1 MDKNA
6 KEQKKKMG
14 NFFHLLTLLGLLI
27 LFVISAFVNEIL
39 GMLMFGVLIF
49 YIMIGN
55 HSYKVEHKAY
65 EEILQSKRELFNYD
79 RKIVENGASEKDRQ
93 SHLKKQHL
101 IVIALMFVIMYVSS
115 YRSTEVGM
123 LIFGG
128 IVFYILYVSS

>member
-39 GMLMFGVLIF
+39 GMLMLGVLIF
-49 YIMIGN
+49 YVMIGN

-79 RKIVENGASEKDRQ
+79 RKIVENGASEQDRQ